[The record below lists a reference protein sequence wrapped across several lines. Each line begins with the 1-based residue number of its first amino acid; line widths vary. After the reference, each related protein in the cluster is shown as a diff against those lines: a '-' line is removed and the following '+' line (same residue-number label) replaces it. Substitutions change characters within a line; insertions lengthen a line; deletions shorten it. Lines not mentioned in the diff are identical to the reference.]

1 MNSLSK
7 EQLIE
12 CFKPVFKQSGF
23 KKMRTNWRKTTD
35 DLIFVLNIQG
45 SQWDKED
52 YYINVGVYIKS
63 LGTEQNPTEYS
74 CHIRS
79 RIDERDRSCSSIC
92 NEIMEWFEKHGSI
105 QKLKLLRSQDNLPLF
120 TKIDAK
126 NYLDDSIQ
134 E

>member
-12 CFKPVFKQSGF
+12 CFKPVFKQCRF

-45 SQWDKED
+45 SQWCKED
-52 YYINVGVYIKS
+52 YYINVGVYIRA
-63 LGTEQNPTEYS
+63 LGAEQNPPEYS

-79 RIDERDRSCSSIC
+79 RIDERDKSCSSIC
-92 NEIMEWFEKHGSI
+92 NEILEWFEKHESI
-105 QKLKLLRSQDNLPLF
+105 QKLKLHRSQNNLPLV
-120 TKIDAK
+120 TTVDAK
-126 NYLDDSIQ
+126 NYLDEI
-134 E
+134 